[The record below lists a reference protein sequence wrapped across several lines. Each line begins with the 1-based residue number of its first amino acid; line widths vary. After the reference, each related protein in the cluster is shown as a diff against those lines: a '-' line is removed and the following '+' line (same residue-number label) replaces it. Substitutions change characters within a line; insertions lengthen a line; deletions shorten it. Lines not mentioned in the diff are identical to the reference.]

1 MVPKKKVVGAVVK
14 TTKVVEETVQ
24 VSVVQSKQKGAK
36 GEEEIIEVISPS
48 GKEPVKI
55 LVEEKSGEERG
66 REKEKEEEKGREEE
80 KEGDG
85 GVEGQPTKVQEAT
98 PTPTPQKEEEKRK
111 KTTKESETKTQE
123 DKKTEGKTQEGKEG
137 GRRKRKRGKIGG
149 GGTEGYLGGEGY
161 KIYVYRVMKQVHPD
175 MGISS
180 KAMTVI
186 NNLMG
191 PGLHNIFTA
200 FSPPVSVASSEDSDY
215 MSVDSWRDEPS
226 ANEVDQHMEM
236 EESEGDIGIITT
248 FSFTIAFAYVWESL

>member
-1 MVPKKKVVGAVVK
+1 MTPKKKVVGAVVK

-36 GEEEIIEVISPS
+36 GGEEIIEDISPS

-66 REKEKEEEKGREEE
+66 REKEKEEERGREEE
-80 KEGDG
+80 KEGDER
-85 GVEGQPTKVQEAT
+85 VKDKPIKVQEAI

-111 KTTKESETKTQE
+111 KATKESET
-123 DKKTEGKTQEGKEG
+123 KTQEGKEG

-161 KIYVYRVMKQVHPD
+161 KIYVFRVMKQVHPD

-186 NNLMG
+186 NNFMG
-191 PGLHNIFTA
+191 DMFERLADEAARLSKVSGRMTMSSREIQGAVKLVLPGELGKHA
-200 FSPPVSVASSEDSDY
+200 VSEGTKAVTKY
-215 MSVDSWRDEPS
+215 MSSVSGGS
-226 ANEVDQHMEM
+226 K
-236 EESEGDIGIITT
+236 
-248 FSFTIAFAYVWESL
+248 